1 MVNKHKYIEPSI
13 LLKLCD
19 LNEDDALDLQTLVY
33 QFPRIELIYFALEW
47 IYNRDLSIGY
57 VNFCKRISPQDDGKL
72 LIEHICKHI
81 NNKSILANYH
91 LVCAQTGLELLKYL
105 FSIPDKS
112 SPTNYSSLEN
122 GGIIKSIYIL
132 LIVLHINERI
142 VNGRAPISDDDNAE
156 DIIAHAAVISTIE
169 NNDFLNYDVTT
180 TPYIHL
186 YKASKFLDF
195 CDGNSYFAKHK
206 ASLLSMYGCANSK
219 TYLSF
224 VIWLLLENW
233 KYEDGYCRLV
243 FDDDNP
249 VPQAID
255 RISIPICEVISID
268 SNSDYKAF
276 RKRPLIKLDNT
287 HYVVICVPFLMD
299 KLYNSL
305 IFDLSGVSAEG
316 NITRTKASSEFT
328 EPLLLYPLLRSIVE
342 PKSPIHLSGDDCK
355 KIEPKR
361 APDYYVR
368 NWNDVFLFE
377 LKDYSFRADIKSN
390 PTFDEL
396 VEYLNTQFVTK
407 TNGNDGAIKQL
418 VHNIKSIVNNDFAWD
433 KTLHNPRRI
442 YPILILGNSTYMTL
456 GMPYMINKLFRKEL
470 HKEGVSDCRIS
481 DLVVID
487 IDTLILYKGVF
498 SSRKYKF
505 KKVIDEYLK
514 YINRDYS
521 KSKNIELRLYA
532 FMQTLPMFLRKYFP
546 TTADF
551 LVNELSGLDIWKN

>member
-1 MVNKHKYIEPSI
+1 MANKHKYIEPSI

-19 LNEDDALDLQTLVY
+19 LNEDDAPDLQTLVY

-546 TTADF
+546 TTTDF